1 MSKKW
6 HKKREKQHCTEND
19 QKPACHQVVERPCL
33 YPSSTQSTTEENQHR
48 TEEKNYWHSQLRISK
63 RLNWITG
70 AAAAV
75 GLLGLV
81 FLYKELGEMQT
92 ANTQTKTALHISE
105 RAYINIGGPI
115 FDFDK
120 GVVGLPITNAGRIPS
135 GEVETIVHEATVIQA
150 DTKALPLVKNTV
162 GKYWLKSRFSSISP
176 GNPINIAMTIRAF
189 SKAQVETGEQIIL
202 IAGSVRYNDGFPD
215 DPGQEWPF
223 CMQSVRHLVLKQ
235 TILTPCDPKT
245 MIPVL
250 ERLDGYPNS
259 EQNAN

>member
-1 MSKKW
+1 VIP
-6 HKKREKQHCTEND
+6 EKT
-19 QKPACHQVVERPCL
+19 P
-33 YPSSTQSTTEENQHR
+33 STQSAAEENQHR
-48 TEEKNYWHSQLRISK
+48 TDEKSYWKRQLRIAK
-63 RLNWITG
+63 WLNWITG
-70 AAAAV
+70 AAAVV

-92 ANTQTKTALHISE
+92 ANKQTKIALHISE

-120 GVVGLPITNAGRIPS
+120 GVVGLPINNAGRIPS
-135 GEVETIVHEATVIQA
+135 GEVETVVHEATVVQA
-150 DTKALPLVKNTV
+150 DTKALPLIKNIV
-162 GKYWLKSRFSSISP
+162 GKYWLRSTFSSISP
-176 GNPINIAMTIRAF
+176 GNPINIAMTVRAF
-189 SKAQVETGEQIIL
+189 SKAQVETGEQIVL

-215 DPGQEWPF
+215 DPRQEWPF

-235 TILTPCDPKT
+235 TIWTPCDHKT

-250 ERLDGYPNS
+250 EGLDGYPNS